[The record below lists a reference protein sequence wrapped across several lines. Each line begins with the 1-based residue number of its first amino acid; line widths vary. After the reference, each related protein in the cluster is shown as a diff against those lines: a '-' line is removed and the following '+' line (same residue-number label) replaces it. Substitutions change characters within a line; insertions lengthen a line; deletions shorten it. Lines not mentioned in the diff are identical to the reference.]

1 MRAKLTSV
9 TLILTSLGSATPA
22 ALAQDVYNIDA
33 VAQCW
38 VPPTVGG
45 IPLDLAAGLYTTLPV
60 SGAFDAWNAWGG
72 SVTGCDGSGY
82 DCSTGWVTAHT
93 VSRPDRLAIARTPI
107 VGEVSENPALA
118 LLRPRRII
126 FRIYG
131 GENIL
136 LGMADSACG
145 DNLGGLSILIEPADC
160 EADLNLDG
168 SLDLFDLLEFQNA
181 FDVDNLVA
189 DFDGDGVLTIFDF
202 LAFQNAFSAGC

>member
-1 MRAKLTSV
+1 MRTNLTTA
-9 TLILTSLGSATPA
+9 TLILAALGSAAPA
-22 ALAQDVYNIDA
+22 VQAQDVYNLDA

-45 IPLDLAAGLYTTLPV
+45 IPIDLLPGLYTTLPV
-60 SGAFDAWNAWGG
+60 SGAFDAWNAWAG
-72 SVTGCDGSGY
+72 SVSGCDAGGY
-82 DCSTGWVTAHT
+82 GCSTGWVTNHT
-93 VSRPDRLAIARTPI
+93 VVRTDGVAIARTPTAT
-107 VGEVSENPALA
+107 EVSQTPALA

-126 FRIYG
+126 FRVYG
-131 GENIL
+131 GETIL
-136 LGMADSACG
+136 LGMADSLCT
-145 DNLGGLSILIEPADC
+145 DNQGGLSVRIEPADC

>member
-1 MRAKLTSV
+1 MHVRFFAV
-9 TLILTSLGSATPA
+9 WCCA
-22 ALAQDVYNIDA
+22 ALLGLAPSALRAQDVYNLDA

-38 VPPTVGG
+38 VPPAVDGL
-45 IPLDLAAGLYTTLPV
+45 PLDLLAGLYTTLPV
-60 SGAFDAWNAWGG
+60 AGAFNAWNAWGG
-72 SVTGCDGSGY
+72 SVSGCDGSGY
-82 DCSTGWVTAHT
+82 DCSTGWATAHT

-107 VGEVSENPALA
+107 IGEVAENPALA
-118 LLRPRRII
+118 LLRPRRMI

-131 GENIL
+131 GEIIL
-136 LGMADSACG
+136 LGIADSTCG
-145 DNLGGLSILIEPADC
+145 DNIGGVSVRVEPAVC

-181 FDVDNLVA
+181 FDVNNLVA